1 MDAEMYRVSGRM
13 IRLSNALIW
22 FRNRELE
29 RLGLTSSQFEALRFL
44 LLRQGEEVTA
54 GALMRGLG
62 LSQSTVAGILK
73 RLCEKGFIERRSDER
88 DQRRGII
95 RLTDKGR
102 ALEAELQGI
111 ALETEGI
118 LLRGMSEAE
127 AAELY
132 RLLGLALSNME
143 SERGGV

>member
-73 RLCEKGFIERRSDER
+73 RLCEKGVIERRSDER